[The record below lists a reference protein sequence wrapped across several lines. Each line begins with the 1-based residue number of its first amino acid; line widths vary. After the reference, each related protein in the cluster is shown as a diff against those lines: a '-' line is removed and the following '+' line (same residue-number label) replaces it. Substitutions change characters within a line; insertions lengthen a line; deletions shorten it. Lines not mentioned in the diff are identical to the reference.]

1 MTYTIFKSIK
11 LLNPATNLNE
21 ISDVVIHKN
30 RIFSISKDFQT
41 EVLKQNNQI
50 DIYDCDG
57 LTMTPGIIDMRVNI
71 GKTENLV
78 STQKIAAENGIT
90 SMVILPNQT
99 PKLNN
104 PSIIDH
110 IKRQSENSKLPKVNV
125 YGAATKD
132 DQGLEMSEIGLMSE
146 MGAIGFTNGNKSIKN
161 SLVMRRLMSYA
172 AMINRPIIQHA
183 EDEDLSGLNKASTT
197 LINGEMNEG
206 EISTRLGLIGIPSCA
221 EVIIIERDIRLAK
234 LTGVNYHVAHVSTRD
249 SINVIREA
257 KKAGLKIT
265 CDTAPPYFSLNETSL
280 LSYNTAFK
288 LSPPLRIEDDRLAV
302 IEGIQD
308 GTIDAIASDHRAR
321 SKDTKVQPFSAASIG
336 ASGIETL
343 FVMTLELVH
352 KKIIDLNKAISL
364 LTTNPADVLNM
375 KKPSLEKDKL
385 AEFIIFDENFPD
397 MINQNNLKTSPTPFD
412 LRKINGKILG
422 TFINGQAAYI
432 SQMFKDKIIK

>member
-30 RIFSISKDFQT
+30 KIFSISKDFQT

-352 KKIIDLNKAISL
+352 KKIIDLNRAISL
-364 LTTNPADVLNM
+364 LTTNPANVLNM
-375 KKPSLEKDKL
+375 KKPSLEKDEL

>member
-21 ISDVVIHKN
+21 ILDVVIHKN
-30 RIFSISKDFQT
+30 KIFSISKDCHT

-364 LTTNPADVLNM
+364 LTTNPANVLNM
-375 KKPSLEKDKL
+375 KKPSLEKDEL

>member
-21 ISDVVIHKN
+21 ILDVVIHKN
-30 RIFSISKDFQT
+30 KIFSISKDFHT

-364 LTTNPADVLNM
+364 LTTNPANVLNM
-375 KKPSLEKDKL
+375 KKPSLEKDEL

-432 SQMFKDKIIK
+432 SQMFKNKIIK

>member
-30 RIFSISKDFQT
+30 KIFSISKDFQT
-41 EVLKQNNQI
+41 EVLKQDNQI

-364 LTTNPADVLNM
+364 LTTNPANVLNM

-432 SQMFKDKIIK
+432 SQMLKDKIIK

>member
-30 RIFSISKDFQT
+30 KIFSISKDFQT
-41 EVLKQNNQI
+41 EVLKQDNQI

-257 KKAGLKIT
+257 KKTGLKIT

-364 LTTNPADVLNM
+364 LTTNPANVLNM
-375 KKPSLEKDKL
+375 KKPSLEKDEL

>member
-21 ISDVVIHKN
+21 ILDVVIHKN
-30 RIFSISKDFQT
+30 KIFSISKDFHT

-364 LTTNPADVLNM
+364 LTTNPANVLNM
-375 KKPSLEKDKL
+375 KKPSLEKDEL

-432 SQMFKDKIIK
+432 SQIFKDKIIK

>member
-21 ISDVVIHKN
+21 ILDVVIHKN
-30 RIFSISKDFQT
+30 KIFSISKDFHT

-57 LTMTPGIIDMRVNI
+57 LTMTPGIIDIRVNI

-364 LTTNPADVLNM
+364 LTTNPANVLNM
-375 KKPSLEKDKL
+375 KKPSLEKDEL

>member
-30 RIFSISKDFQT
+30 KIFSISKDFQT
-41 EVLKQNNQI
+41 EFLKQDNRI

-132 DQGLEMSEIGLMSE
+132 DQGIEMSEIGLMSE

-364 LTTNPADVLNM
+364 LTTNPANVLNM
-375 KKPSLEKDKL
+375 KKPSLEKDEL

>member
-21 ISDVVIHKN
+21 ILDVVIHKN
-30 RIFSISKDFQT
+30 KIFSITKDFHT

-302 IEGIQD
+302 IEGIKD

-364 LTTNPADVLNM
+364 LTTNPANVLNM
-375 KKPSLEKDKL
+375 KKPSLEKDEL

>member
-30 RIFSISKDFQT
+30 KIFSISKDFQT

-280 LSYNTAFK
+280 LSYNTSFK

-321 SKDTKVQPFSAASIG
+321 SKDTKIQPFSAASIG

-364 LTTNPADVLNM
+364 LTTNPANVLNM
-375 KKPSLEKDKL
+375 KKPSLEKDEL

>member
-21 ISDVVIHKN
+21 ILDVVIHKN
-30 RIFSISKDFQT
+30 KIFSISKDFHT

-336 ASGIETL
+336 ACGIETL

-364 LTTNPADVLNM
+364 LTTNPANVLNM
-375 KKPSLEKDKL
+375 KKPSLEKDEL

>member
-30 RIFSISKDFQT
+30 KIFSISKDFQI

-146 MGAIGFTNGNKSIKN
+146 IGAIGFTNGNKSIKN

-364 LTTNPADVLNM
+364 LTTNPANILNM
-375 KKPSLEKDKL
+375 KKPSLEKDEL
-385 AEFIIFDENFPD
+385 AEFIIFDENFSD
-397 MINQNNLKTSPTPFD
+397 MINQHNLKTSPTPFD

-422 TFINGQAAYI
+422 TFINGQTTYI

>member
-30 RIFSISKDFQT
+30 KIFSISKDFQT

-110 IKRQSENSKLPKVNV
+110 IKRQSENTKLPKVNV

-364 LTTNPADVLNM
+364 LTTNPANVLNM
-375 KKPSLEKDKL
+375 KKPSLEKDEL